1 MISSVFSPWSF
12 DFGQK
17 LLLMT
22 KVHGPRSF
30 RRAVCIGLLFAA
42 CELSASCG
50 YSLAGRGSFLPEYI
64 KTIGIPTFENRTPIF
79 NLETQV
85 TQKVRSEFI
94 GRGHYQIVPEATNVD
109 ALLTGEVTGV
119 TIQPIAVNAQQ
130 LASRYTITMSA
141 RVSLSDVRENKVL
154 WENPSLVFRQDYEAQ
169 SNQTQLDPTSFF
181 GQDQNALDRMTTEF
195 ARTIVSAILE
205 AF

>member
-1 MISSVFSPWSF
+1 MKNAFRLSSL
-12 DFGQK
+12 G
-17 LLLMT
+17 
-22 KVHGPRSF
+22 F
-30 RRAVCIGLLFAA
+30 RNIAWLRDLRVLPGGAFALTLCA
-42 CELSASCG
+42 LAMLTGSGCG
-50 YSLAGRGSFLPEYI
+50 YQLSGRGSFLPDYI
-64 KTIGIPTFENRTPIF
+64 KTIGVPTFENRTNLF

-109 ALLTGEVTGV
+109 AVLTGELSGV
-119 TIQPIAVNAQQ
+119 SIQPVSFTSQQ

-141 RVSLSDVRENKVL
+141 RVALRDVHEGKVL
-154 WENPSLVFRQDYEAQ
+154 WENPNLVFRQEYESQATG
-169 SNQTQLDPTSFF
+169 QTQVDPSIFF